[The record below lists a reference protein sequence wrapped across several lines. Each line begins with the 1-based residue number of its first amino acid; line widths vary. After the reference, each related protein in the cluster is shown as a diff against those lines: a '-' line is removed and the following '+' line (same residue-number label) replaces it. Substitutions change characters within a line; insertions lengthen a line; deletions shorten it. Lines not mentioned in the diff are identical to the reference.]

1 MHHTKLHKESRDNF
15 EAKSVELSK
24 AVEELQR
31 MLGDASVRFGDLES
45 ESKAEIDHL
54 KGQLATSSK
63 KIADQKKELDLANGL
78 IDATSV
84 PLLTN
89 PQKMLLSIAQEDL
102 AGFIALLKLLFHA
115 FRDGAILVNLLVES
129 FQLFL
134 F

>member
-31 MLGDASVRFGDLES
+31 LLGDASVRFGDLES

-63 KIADQKKELDLANGL
+63 KIADQKKKLD
-78 IDATSV
+78 
-84 PLLTN
+84 
-89 PQKMLLSIAQEDL
+89 
-102 AGFIALLKLLFHA
+102 
-115 FRDGAILVNLLVES
+115 
-129 FQLFL
+129 
-134 F
+134 